1 MSYFT
6 DSENDFAIYDAPKTG
21 GTTLRLWICY
31 AGTGEMMTE
40 NPFPGTEYFKDNRR
54 SYDQL
59 MDWGYEL
66 LGGFGNPDVSTKVC
80 IKRDPVKR
88 FISCYR
94 DKILLEKRCNVSVD
108 DLIDHYDEVVAKVPQ
123 YMWDMKTSYIKFH
136 FDPQTFHFGNDTSFF
151 DNVFDVS
158 EVGTGVK
165 KFLEGKWEI
174 ELPEIHARD
183 SRGVVPEL
191 QLTDSQIK
199 KIKKFYQ
206 VDYDNGWC

>member
-6 DSENDFAIYDAPKTG
+6 DFENDFAIYDAPKTG

-31 AGTGEMMTE
+31 AGTGELMTE
-40 NPFPGTEYFKDNRR
+40 SPFAGTKYFKDNRK

-59 MDWGYEL
+59 MEWGYEL
-66 LGGFGNPDVSTKVC
+66 LNGFGNPDVSTKVC
-80 IKRDPVKR
+80 LKRDPVKR

-108 DLIDHYDEVVAKVPQ
+108 DLLDHYDEVVSRVPQ

-136 FDPQTFHFGNDTSFF
+136 FDPQTFHFGNDVGFF

-158 EVGTGVK
+158 EIGTGVK
-165 KFLEGKWEI
+165 SFLEDRWKI
-174 ELPEIHARD
+174 ELPDIHARD
-183 SRGVVPEL
+183 GRGIVPEL
-191 QLTDSQIK
+191 DLTPKQIE
-199 KIKKFYQ
+199 KIKNFYQ
-206 VDYDNGWC
+206 IDYDNGWF